1 MWRQK
6 SRDVWLKEGDRNTKF
21 FHKMENT
28 HRRHN
33 DIVSLKTNRA
43 WVREG
48 KTCKKA
54 LSTLFKF
61 CSLTLGIGE
70 QSWRVWTSQN
80 LMRWMLQD
88 WNYLSQK
95 RKSG

>member
-6 SRDVWLKEGDRNTKF
+6 SIEVWVKEGDRNTMF
-21 FHKMENT
+21 FHKMENV

-33 DIVSLKTNRA
+33 DIVSLKTNGD

-54 LSTLFKF
+54 LSTLFKSF
-61 CSLTLGIGE
+61 SLTLGIGE
-70 QSWRVWTSQN
+70 QSWRVWTLQN
-80 LMRWMLQD
+80 LMRWMLKD
-88 WNYLSQK
+88 WNYLPKK